1 MMQRT
6 DLLLKI
12 ITAANGE
19 PVTPLQLQK
28 IAFLVGMEF
37 QDELPPNYYQF
48 QPYDYGPFCVAVYRD
63 AEFLEREGLITI
75 RRNPRGGWK
84 EYFALYAA
92 AAKDLHV
99 IPQNIQE
106 FVDTKVQWAREV
118 GFQEV
123 VRTIYMEY
131 PQFKVNSVFQ
141 G

>member
-28 IAFLVGMEF
+28 IAFLVGMQF

-84 EYFALYAA
+84 EYFASYAA

-106 FVDTKVQWAREV
+106 FVDRKVQWTREA

-123 VRTIYMEY
+123 VRTIYKEY